1 MQVSLSI
8 YNFKKILKG
17 IFFILIFIFLFQK
30 LNFMFRPYNIRIK
43 RWEAFYKVPKN
54 KLDIVF
60 LGSSHSYTTYY
71 PEMIDS
77 SLKINS
83 FNMASNSQ
91 QIDQLY
97 FNLKEILKYQKPNII
112 FIELFSLAGNSRDN
126 KGNWFVYDNLDG
138 QKISLNKL
146 DAILNYRK
154 KEDRR
159 NSLFPLIRNH
169 NDWKKIEVIEKT
181 LSEFKKDEKSRKNF
195 RGFERVQSEMGE
207 EVKNKYITE
216 KKSDYSNF
224 KISDFNED
232 YLKKIKQL
240 SEKYNFKII
249 YVYSPMYRD
258 FINPNYQ
265 NKHKH
270 FLNIVNLYADD
281 LLDFN
286 IIGKNIGMNER
297 WFENGYIGY
306 QHTSFYGARKITEY
320 VIDYLNKNYTL
331 KSRESEKYWQERNR
345 RKNIGYEQK
354 VASNLELM
362 NEIKIKEIVYVPENE
377 NKGILEVRF
386 NQNEVIKEI
395 EDYRLKI
402 HALPINKEEKK
413 LLKNGYQNWDM
424 EIKLKKDK
432 DYFYINREIDPQL
445 QEYNLNIA
453 LYKIKK
459 DKNNKVIGYPNFG
472 NQLNIEFKNK

>member
-8 YNFKKILKG
+8 CNFKKILKG

-43 RWEAFYKVPKN
+43 RWEAFYKIPKN
-54 KLDIVF
+54 ELDIVF

-71 PEMIDS
+71 PDMIDS
-77 SLKINS
+77 GLKINS

-97 FNLKEILKYQKPNII
+97 FNLKEILKYQKPKIV
-112 FIELFSLAGNSRDN
+112 FVELFSLAGDSKNN
-126 KGNWFVYDNLDG
+126 EGNWFVYDNLDG
-138 QKISLNKL
+138 QKFSLNKL
-146 DAILNYRK
+146 KTVLAYRK
-154 KEDRR
+154 KIDRL
-159 NSLFPLIRNH
+159 NSLFPLLRSH
-169 NDWKKIEVIEKT
+169 NDWKKIKNIRETIRNFKNDKDIE
-181 LSEFKKDEKSRKNF
+181 RF
-195 RGFERVQSEMGE
+195 RGFEKVQSEMEIG
-207 EVKNKYITE
+207 VKNQYLTELKDDYKIFYISE
-216 KKSDYSNF
+216 
-224 KISDFNED
+224 FNKN
-232 YLKKIKQL
+232 YLKKIRQL

-265 NKHKH
+265 NKYKH
-270 FLNIVNLYADD
+270 FVNIANLYADD

-286 IIGKNIGMNER
+286 VIGKKIGMSER
-297 WFENGYIGY
+297 WFENGYTTI

-413 LLKNGYQNWDM
+413 FLKNGYQNWDM

>member
-154 KEDRR
+154 K
-159 NSLFPLIRNH
+159 SFS
-169 NDWKKIEVIEKT
+169 KI
-181 LSEFKKDEKSRKNF
+181 
-195 RGFERVQSEMGE
+195 
-207 EVKNKYITE
+207 
-216 KKSDYSNF
+216 
-224 KISDFNED
+224 
-232 YLKKIKQL
+232 
-240 SEKYNFKII
+240 
-249 YVYSPMYRD
+249 
-258 FINPNYQ
+258 
-265 NKHKH
+265 
-270 FLNIVNLYADD
+270 
-281 LLDFN
+281 
-286 IIGKNIGMNER
+286 
-297 WFENGYIGY
+297 
-306 QHTSFYGARKITEY
+306 
-320 VIDYLNKNYTL
+320 
-331 KSRESEKYWQERNR
+331 
-345 RKNIGYEQK
+345 
-354 VASNLELM
+354 
-362 NEIKIKEIVYVPENE
+362 
-377 NKGILEVRF
+377 
-386 NQNEVIKEI
+386 
-395 EDYRLKI
+395 
-402 HALPINKEEKK
+402 
-413 LLKNGYQNWDM
+413 
-424 EIKLKKDK
+424 
-432 DYFYINREIDPQL
+432 
-445 QEYNLNIA
+445 
-453 LYKIKK
+453 
-459 DKNNKVIGYPNFG
+459 
-472 NQLNIEFKNK
+472 

>member
-1 MQVSLSI
+1 
-8 YNFKKILKG
+8 
-17 IFFILIFIFLFQK
+17 
-30 LNFMFRPYNIRIK
+30 MFRPYNIRIK
-43 RWEAFYKVPKN
+43 RWEACYKVPKN

-195 RGFERVQSEMGE
+195 REFERVQSESGE

-224 KISDFNED
+224 KISDFNAT
-232 YLKKIKQL
+232 YNNFHTKPANV
-240 SEKYNFKII
+240 SYNYNFNGAENDGYYWIDDYDYGSKIEFIPPEPKRKGYTFGGWYKEPECKNKWNFETDVLPEKRTETNEDGKEEVI
-249 YVYSPMYRD
+249 YQETR
-258 FINPNYQ
+258 
-265 NKHKH
+265 
-270 FLNIVNLYADD
+270 LYAKW
-281 LLDFN
+281 L
-286 IIGKNIGMNER
+286 
-297 WFENGYIGY
+297 
-306 QHTSFYGARKITEY
+306 
-320 VIDYLNKNYTL
+320 
-331 KSRESEKYWQERNR
+331 
-345 RKNIGYEQK
+345 
-354 VASNLELM
+354 
-362 NEIKIKEIVYVPENE
+362 
-377 NKGILEVRF
+377 
-386 NQNEVIKEI
+386 
-395 EDYRLKI
+395 
-402 HALPINKEEKK
+402 
-413 LLKNGYQNWDM
+413 
-424 EIKLKKDK
+424 
-432 DYFYINREIDPQL
+432 
-445 QEYNLNIA
+445 
-453 LYKIKK
+453 
-459 DKNNKVIGYPNFG
+459 
-472 NQLNIEFKNK
+472 